1 MSAPRIPWQL
11 KWIGLVLIW
20 GSSFLLMKVG
30 LDALAPLQISTLRVL
45 SGALVVITLLHLGR
59 GRLPSQRRAWLHL
72 QVVGFFLCTAP
83 FTLFALGET
92 RVSSALAGIGNAVT
106 PIATVVLTMLFVRDE
121 HYSLPRLL
129 GVVLGFL
136 GVVVIMQPWAV
147 HERPDLL
154 GFGMTLAAGMSYGV
168 GWTWH
173 RLHLKRYDPGGLSI
187 PAGQLVS
194 ASGQLVLL
202 LTVWWAL
209 GGSGLA
215 APWSARL
222 VRPEGSVTWSL
233 LAVLVLGA
241 VGTGWA
247 FTAQFDVVRAA
258 GATVGTSVTYLIP
271 VVSVLL
277 GVLVLG
283 EHVTAWTLVGFAF
296 VLAGALLIGLG
307 NRWATAYGARRG
319 AGRTTG

>member
-1 MSAPRIPWQL
+1 M
-11 KWIGLVLIW
+11 
-20 GSSFLLMKVG
+20 VG
-30 LDALAPLQISTLRVL
+30 LDALAPLQISTLRVV
-45 SGALVVITLLHLGR
+45 SGAVVVVTLLHLGR
-59 GRLPSQRRAWLHL
+59 GRLPSERRAWLHL

-121 HYSLPRLL
+121 HYSLPRLA
-129 GVVLGFL
+129 GVVLGFV

-154 GFGMTLAAGMSYGV
+154 GFAMTLAAGTCYGI

-173 RLHLKRYDPGGLSI
+173 RLHLKRYDPGGLSV
-187 PAGQLVS
+187 PAGQLVI
-194 ASGQLVLL
+194 AG
-202 LTVWWAL
+202 LTVVDPIVAV
-209 GGSGLA
+209 GIG
-215 APWSARL
+215 
-222 VRPEGSVTWSL
+222 
-233 LAVLVLGA
+233 VLVLGT

-277 GVLVLG
+277 GVLVLD

-296 VLAGALLIGLG
+296 VLAGAVLIGLG
-307 NRWATAYGARRG
+307 NRWATSHAARR
-319 AGRTTG
+319 AARIH

>member
-1 MSAPRIPWQL
+1 MSATRVSWQV

-30 LDALAPLQISTLRVL
+30 LGALAPLQISTLRVV
-45 SGALVVITLLHLGR
+45 SGAVVVVTLLHLGR
-59 GRLPSQRRAWLHL
+59 GRLPSERRAWLHL

-121 HYSLPRLL
+121 HYSLPRLA
-129 GVVLGFL
+129 GVVLGFV

-154 GFGMTLAAGMSYGV
+154 GFAMTLAAGTCYGI

-173 RLHLKRYDPGGLSI
+173 RLHLKRYDPGGLSV

-202 LTVWWAL
+202 LVAWWAL
-209 GGSGLA
+209 GGSGLS
-215 APWSARL
+215 APWSAHL
-222 VRPEGSVTWSL
+222 VRAEGSVTWSL
-233 LAVLVLGA
+233 LAVLVLGM

-277 GVLVLG
+277 GVLVLD

-296 VLAGALLIGLG
+296 VLAGAVLIGLG
-307 NRWATAYGARRG
+307 NRWATSHAARR
-319 AGRTTG
+319 AARIH